1 MRARPYHCLALPTAV
16 ATVPDPLSGAV
27 SPDDGIGEEIQ
38 ETPSLGDAEWHRFS
52 RFSSL
57 RELAIVAQY
66 WEGGEEAGN
75 GQEVLAMNLAAAL
88 PGTNVCV
95 VENDDMTNI
104 DSTTVCPPTPAHRT
118 SQKGCTHVTGTR
130 P

>member
-1 MRARPYHCLALPTAV
+1 M
-16 ATVPDPLSGAV
+16 PDPLSGAV

-57 RELAIVAQY
+57 RELAIVASY
-66 WEGGEEAGN
+66 WEGGHLEIAASN
-75 GQEVLAMNLAAAL
+75 GRLMLANNLAAAL

-95 VENDDMTNI
+95 LENDDMT
-104 DSTTVCPPTPAHRT
+104 TECTVPAHTPAPRA
-118 SQKGCTHVTGTR
+118 SQKGCTLVAPT
-130 P
+130 PLP